1 MTNETRLIDKVVLN
15 STVFPR
21 IDLHNKDVVS
31 AQFENLRKFKNRQFR
46 VFLMIALLISSF
58 LTFNILGEYLAV
70 DTGTTEFGAIA
81 FAVISLCIVFLLLF
95 MFKYQCPHCGTVPA
109 GVAVGVGS
117 EVTYSRGI
125 HPFPKR
131 CGCCG
136 YYLSKHALRQDLLEL
151 TIAAANTGVGTP
163 S

>member
-1 MTNETRLIDKVVLN
+1 
-15 STVFPR
+15 
-21 IDLHNKDVVS
+21 
-31 AQFENLRKFKNRQFR
+31 
-46 VFLMIALLISSF
+46 
-58 LTFNILGEYLAV
+58 
-70 DTGTTEFGAIA
+70 
-81 FAVISLCIVFLLLF
+81 
-95 MFKYQCPHCGTVPA
+95 
-109 GVAVGVGS
+109 VGS